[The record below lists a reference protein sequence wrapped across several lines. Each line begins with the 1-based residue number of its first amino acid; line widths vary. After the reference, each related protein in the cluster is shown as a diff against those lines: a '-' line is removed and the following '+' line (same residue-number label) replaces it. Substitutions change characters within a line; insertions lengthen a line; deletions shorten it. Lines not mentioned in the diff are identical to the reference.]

1 MKHYRFLLLSVLSL
15 FLLTSCDL
23 GLPASTIEGIP
34 GEIYS
39 SLIIV
44 IIGVILFFIIFLK
57 AKKADPL
64 KRPKGIL
71 LVAEMAVEKMEG
83 LVVETMGRRYR
94 NFTGYIMAVS
104 FYIFM
109 CFTIGLI
116 GLPSPMTLYIV
127 PFTIALCT
135 FVLIHAN
142 SVRFTKWKYFKR
154 YIDPFPLFLP
164 INLLSMWAPL
174 LSLSFRLFGN
184 AVAGWVLMEVIYTA
198 LKELSNAFFGL
209 PFFVAP
215 FITPALHAYFDIFS
229 GFIQT
234 LVFIMVSM
242 LLIAQEGPEED
253 ETELEEIQR
262 EKAREEKIAQRKARR
277 AERKKKIV

>member
-135 FVLIHAN
+135 FILIHAN

-174 LSLSFRLFGN
+174 LSLSFRLFTN
-184 AVAGWVLMEVIYTA
+184 
-198 LKELSNAFFGL
+198 
-209 PFFVAP
+209 FVG
-215 FITPALHAYFDIFS
+215 FIFS
-229 GFIQT
+229 IRKNSCFFFFALFSSVNQDLVGFFFLFYDFLIGNRKFFLGF
-234 LVFIMVSM
+234 LV
-242 LLIAQEGPEED
+242 
-253 ETELEEIQR
+253 
-262 EKAREEKIAQRKARR
+262 
-277 AERKKKIV
+277 